1 VNRLRDRIRSLL
13 VPSGEGALVAEA
25 PPVAVRE
32 IFRRFWPDARP
43 YRRWIPVGLLFIAL
57 GALIETA
64 EIWMFKLVVDEVLV
78 PGELEPLVW
87 IVLLYVGFT
96 LAGGVAS
103 FVDDY
108 LATWLGER
116 FLQRMRRR
124 LFSHVQKL
132 SLDVLDR
139 RRLGD
144 LVARLT
150 DDVQAIESFVLAGV
164 ADGLSALLRI
174 VFFSGALIYLDWR
187 LALVALIVTP
197 IFLLLARRFSRLIK
211 HASREKR
218 RRSGSLSAVAE
229 ESLANQMLVQASNR
243 EAAELR
249 RFERESE
256 GIIQA
261 ELASTRI
268 RGLFSPLVDLVELI
282 GVMFVIV
289 IGTVAVTSGDL
300 TIGGLL
306 VFITYLT
313 QLYGPVQDLSAL
325 SNTIFKA
332 AAGAERVI
340 EVLDEEPRIVD
351 RPDAVRLERASGV
364 VELDGVTFTYPGAE
378 VPAVRDLTV
387 RAEPGQTIA
396 LVGSSGAGKTT
407 LAKLLLRFYDPDA
420 GSVRLDGR
428 DLRELEL
435 ASVRGNV
442 SILLQETLV
451 LHGSVRDNIAFAR
464 PHATDAEVRAAAEAA
479 GAASFI
485 EALPDG
491 YDTDLGE
498 RGRRL
503 SGGQR
508 QRVAIARA
516 LLADSPVLV
525 LDEPSTGLD
534 AEARAALVTPLR
546 RLMRDRTTIVV
557 SHDLLTVRDAD
568 EIVVLEAGRVVERGS
583 HEALVALGGQ
593 YARLWALHDAGEP
606 HDEATAT
613 RPSLAAA

>member
-1 VNRLRDRIRSLL
+1 MQRLRERIRALL
-13 VPSGEGALVAEA
+13 VPSGEGALVAAA
-25 PPVAVRE
+25 PPVPVRE

-43 YRRWIPVGLLFIAL
+43 YRRWIPLGLVLIAI
-57 GALIETA
+57 GAAIETA

-78 PGELEPLVW
+78 PGELEPLLW
-87 IVLLYVGFT
+87 IVALYVSFT
-96 LAGGVAS
+96 ILDGIVS
-103 FVDDY
+103 FGDDY
-108 LATWLGER
+108 LATWLAER

-124 LFSHVQKL
+124 LFSHVQSL
-132 SLDVLDR
+132 SVDVLDR

-144 LVARLT
+144 LIARLT
-150 DDVQAIESFVLAGV
+150 SDVQAIESFVLSGV

-174 VFFSGALIYLDWR
+174 VFFSGALFYLQWQ
-187 LALVALIVTP
+187 LALVALVVTP
-197 IFLLLARRFSRLIK
+197 VFLLVARRFARLIK

-243 EAAELR
+243 EAAELE
-249 RFERESE
+249 RFERENE
-256 GIIQA
+256 GIIEA

-268 RGLFSPLVDLVELI
+268 RGLFSPLVDLIELL
-282 GVMFVIV
+282 GVMVVIV
-289 IGTVAVTSGDL
+289 LGTIAVTSGDL

-313 QLYGPVQDLSAL
+313 QLYGPVQDLGSL

-340 EVLDEEPRIVD
+340 ELLDEQPRIVEKPGA
-351 RPDAVRLERASGV
+351 RRIERARGV
-364 VELDGVTFTYPGAE
+364 VELDGVTFTYPEAA
-378 VPAVRDLTV
+378 VPALRDVTL
-387 RAEPGQTIA
+387 RAEPGQTLA
-396 LVGSSGAGKTT
+396 LVGPSGSGKTT
-407 LAKLLLRFYDPDA
+407 IAKLLLRFYDP
-420 GSVRLDGR
+420 GSGQVRLDGH
-428 DLRELEL
+428 DLRDLEL
-435 ASVRGNV
+435 ASLRRNV

-451 LHGSVRDNIAFAR
+451 LHGTVRDNIAFAR
-464 PHATDAEVRAAAEAA
+464 PDATPEEVRRAAEAA
-479 GAASFI
+479 GAAEFI
-485 EALPDG
+485 AALPQG

-516 LLADSPVLV
+516 LLTDAPVLV

-534 AEARAALVTPLR
+534 AEARSALVEPLR
-546 RLMRDRTTIVV
+546 RLMRDRTTLVI

-568 EIVVLEAGRVVERGS
+568 EILVLDGGRVVERGR
-583 HEALVALGGQ
+583 HAELVAAGGQ
-593 YARLWALHDAGEP
+593 YARLWALHDSGQPAP
-606 HDEATAT
+606 V
-613 RPSLAAA
+613 

>member
-1 VNRLRDRIRSLL
+1 MNRLRERIRALL
-13 VPSGEGALVAEA
+13 LPSGEGALVAEA
-25 PPVAVRE
+25 PPVPVRE

-43 YRRWIPVGLLFIAL
+43 YRRWIPLVLVFIAL
-57 GALIETA
+57 GAVIETA

-78 PGELEPLVW
+78 PGDLGPLVW

-96 LAGGVAS
+96 LGGGLVD

-108 LATWLGER
+108 LSTWLGER

-124 LFSHVQKL
+124 VFAHVQKL

-144 LVARLT
+144 LIARLT
-150 DDVQAIESFVLAGV
+150 GDVQAIESFVLSGV

-174 VFFSGALIYLDWR
+174 LFFSGALIYLDWR

-197 IFLLLARRFSRLIK
+197 LFLVVAKRFSRLVK

-229 ESLANQMLVQASNR
+229 ESLGNHMLVQASGR
-243 EAAELR
+243 EAAELE
-249 RFERESE
+249 RFERENE

-261 ELASTRI
+261 ELASSRI
-268 RGLFSPLVDLVELI
+268 RGLFTPAVDLVELG
-282 GVMFVIV
+282 GVMLVIV
-289 IGTVAVTSGDL
+289 LGTAAVTSGDL

-313 QLYGPVQDLSAL
+313 QLYGPVRDLGSL
-325 SNTIFKA
+325 SNTIFQA

-340 EVLDEEPRIVD
+340 ELLDEQPRIVD
-351 RPDAVRLERASGV
+351 RPGAVRLERAAGV
-364 VELDGVTFTYPGAE
+364 VELDEVTFTYPGEAA
-378 VPAVRDLTV
+378 PALSDLSL

-396 LVGSSGAGKTT
+396 LVGGSGAGKTT
-407 LAKLLLRFYDPDA
+407 LAKLLLRFYDPDRGA
-420 GSVRLDGR
+420 VCLDGR

-435 ASVRGNV
+435 ASLRAGVAM
-442 SILLQETLV
+442 LLQESPV

-464 PHATDAEVRAAAEAA
+464 PDATDAEVRAAAEAA
-479 GAASFI
+479 GAAAFI
-485 EALPDG
+485 EALPQG
-491 YDTDLGE
+491 YDTELGE

-508 QRVAIARA
+508 QRIAIARA
-516 LLADSPVLV
+516 LLADAPVLV

-534 AEARAALVTPLR
+534 AAARAALVEPLR
-546 RLMRDRTTIVV
+546 RLMRDRTTIVI

-568 EIVVLEAGRVVERGS
+568 EIVVLEAGRVVERGR
-583 HEALVALGGQ
+583 HEELIALGGR
-593 YARLWALHDAGEP
+593 YGHLWALHDAGEP
-606 HDEATAT
+606 AARATDAEEA
-613 RPSLAAA
+613 LAA

>member
-1 VNRLRDRIRSLL
+1 MNRLRDRLRALL
-13 VPSGEGALVAEA
+13 VPSGEGSLVAEA
-25 PPVAVRE
+25 PPVPVRE

-43 YRRWIPVGLLFIAL
+43 YRRWIPLGLVLIAL
-57 GALIETA
+57 GAAIETA

-78 PGELEPLVW
+78 PGELAPLVW

-96 LAGGVAS
+96 LAGGLVTFA
-103 FVDDY
+103 DEY
-108 LATWLGER
+108 LATWIGER

-124 LFSHVQKL
+124 LFSHVQTL

-150 DDVQAIESFVLAGV
+150 SDVQAIESFVLAGV

-174 VFFSGALIYLDWR
+174 VFFSGALFYLQWQ
-187 LALVALIVTP
+187 LALVAIVVTP
-197 IFLLLARRFSRLIK
+197 AFLYVARRFSRLVK
-211 HASREKR
+211 HASREKH

-229 ESLANQMLVQASNR
+229 ESLANQMLVQASRR
-243 EAAELR
+243 EEAELA
-249 RFERESE
+249 RFERENE

-261 ELASTRI
+261 ELASSRI
-268 RGLFSPLVDLVELI
+268 RGLFTPLIDLIELL
-282 GVMFVIV
+282 GVMVVIV
-289 IGTVAVTSGDL
+289 AGTLAVTSGDL

-313 QLYGPVQDLSAL
+313 QLYGPVRDLSSL

-340 EVLDEEPRIVD
+340 ELLDERPRIVD
-351 RPDAVRLERASGV
+351 SPDARRLGRARGV
-364 VELDGVTFTYPGAE
+364 VELDGVGFAYPGAAQ
-378 VPAVRDLTV
+378 PALRDVTL
-387 RAEPGQTIA
+387 RAEPGQTVA
-396 LVGSSGAGKTT
+396 LVGASGSGKTT
-407 LAKLLLRFYDPDA
+407 LAKLLLRFYDPDSGA
-420 GSVRLDGR
+420 VRLDGH
-428 DLRELEL
+428 DLRDLEL
-435 ASVRGNV
+435 ASLRRNAA
-442 SILLQETLV
+442 ILLQETPV

-464 PHATDAEVRAAAEAA
+464 PDASDAEIRAAAEAA
-479 GAASFI
+479 GAAGFV

-491 YDTDLGE
+491 YHTDLGE
-498 RGRRL
+498 RGRRF

-516 LLADSPVLV
+516 LLADAPVLV

-534 AEARAALVTPLR
+534 AEARAALGEPLR
-546 RLMRDRTTIVV
+546 RLMRERTTFVI

-568 EIVVLEAGRVVERGS
+568 EILVLEDGRIGERGS
-583 HEALVALGGQ
+583 HAELVAAGGR
-593 YARLWALHDAGEP
+593 YAGLWALHG
-606 HDEATAT
+606 
-613 RPSLAAA
+613 PSELAAA

>member
-1 VNRLRDRIRSLL
+1 MNRIRDRMRAML
-13 VPSGEGALVAEA
+13 VPSGEGALVAQA
-25 PPVAVRE
+25 PPVPIRE

-43 YRRWIPVGLLFIAL
+43 FRRWIPVALLFIAV
-57 GALIETA
+57 GAAIETA

-78 PGELEPLVW
+78 PGDLDPLAW
-87 IVLLYVGFT
+87 IVALYVGLT
-96 LAGGVAS
+96 IAS
-103 FVDDY
+103 GLISFGDDY

-116 FLQRMRRR
+116 FLQRLRRR
-124 LFSHVQKL
+124 LFSHVQSL
-132 SLDVLDR
+132 SVDVLDR

-144 LVARLT
+144 LIARLT
-150 DDVQAIESFVLAGV
+150 SDVQAIESFVLSGV

-174 VFFSGALIYLDWR
+174 LFFSAALIYLDWR
-187 LALVALIVTP
+187 LALVALFVAP
-197 IFLLLARRFSRLIK
+197 LFLLLARRFSRLIK

-243 EAAELR
+243 EAAELE
-249 RFERESE
+249 RFERENE
-256 GIIQA
+256 GIIEA

-268 RGLFSPLVDLVELI
+268 RGLFSPLVDLIELV

-289 IGTVAVTSGDL
+289 LGTIAVTSGDL

-313 QLYGPVQDLSAL
+313 QLYGPVRDLSSL

-340 EVLDEEPRIVD
+340 ELLDEKPRIVN
-351 RPDAVRLERASGV
+351 RPDAVRLGRARGV
-364 VELDGVTFTYPGAE
+364 VELDGVTFRYPATST
-378 VPAVRDLTV
+378 PALRDVTLV
-387 RAEPGQTIA
+387 AEPGQTVA
-396 LVGSSGAGKTT
+396 LVGPSGSGKST
-407 LAKLLLRFYDPDA
+407 LAKLLLRFHDPDSGA
-420 GSVRLDGR
+420 VRLDGH
-428 DLRELEL
+428 DLRDVEL
-435 ASVRGNV
+435 ASLRRNV
-442 SILLQETLV
+442 AILLQETLV
-451 LHGSVRDNIAFAR
+451 LHGSVRDNISFAR
-464 PHATDAEVRAAAEAA
+464 PDATDAEVRRAAEAA
-479 GAASFI
+479 GAADFI

-508 QRVAIARA
+508 QRVAIARS
-516 LLADSPVLV
+516 LLADAPVLV

-534 AEARAALVTPLR
+534 AEARSALVEPLQ
-546 RLMRDRTTIVV
+546 RLMRDRTTIVI

-568 EIVVLEAGRVVERGS
+568 EIIVLDAGRIGERGS
-583 HEALVALGGQ
+583 HDELIARGGQ
-593 YARLWALHDAGEP
+593 YARLWALHDPEP
-606 HDEATAT
+606 V
-613 RPSLAAA
+613 AA

>member
-1 VNRLRDRIRSLL
+1 MNRIRERIRSLL
-13 VPSGEGALVAEA
+13 VPSGEGALVSEA
-25 PPVAVRE
+25 PPVPVRE

-43 YRRWIPVGLLFIAL
+43 YRRWIPVALLLIAL
-57 GALIETA
+57 GAAIETA

-78 PGELEPLVW
+78 PGELGPLVW
-87 IVLLYVGFT
+87 IVALYVGFSI
-96 LAGGVAS
+96 AS
-103 FVDDY
+103 GLISFADDY

-144 LVARLT
+144 VIARLT
-150 DDVQAIESFVLAGV
+150 GDVQAIESFVLAGV

-174 VFFSGALIYLDWR
+174 VFFTGALIYLDWR
-187 LALVALIVTP
+187 LALVAIVVTP
-197 IFLLLARRFSRLIK
+197 LFLSVARRFSRLIK

-229 ESLANQMLVQASNR
+229 ESLANLMLVQASNR
-243 EAAELR
+243 QDAELE
-249 RFERESE
+249 RFERENE
-256 GIIQA
+256 GIIEA

-268 RGLFSPLVDLVELI
+268 RGLFTPLVDLIELL

-289 IGTVAVTSGDL
+289 LGTVAVTSGDL

-313 QLYGPVQDLSAL
+313 QLYGPVRDLSSL

-340 EVLDEEPRIVD
+340 ELLDEEPRIVD
-351 RPDAVRLERASGV
+351 RPGAVQLPRARGV
-364 VELDGVTFTYPGAE
+364 IELDDVTFTYPGTA
-378 VPAVRDLTV
+378 VPALGGVSL
-387 RAEPGQTIA
+387 RAEPGQTVA
-396 LVGSSGAGKTT
+396 LVGHSGSGKTT
-407 LAKLLLRFYDPDA
+407 LAKLLLRFYDPDH
-420 GSVRLDGR
+420 GMVRLDGH
-428 DLRELEL
+428 DLRDVEL
-435 ASVRGNV
+435 ASLRRNV
-442 SILLQETLV
+442 AILLQETLV
-451 LHGSVRDNIAFAR
+451 LHGTVRDNIAFAR
-464 PHATDAEVRAAAEAA
+464 PDASDAEIRAAAEAA
-479 GAASFI
+479 GAARFI
-485 EALPDG
+485 EALPEG

-516 LLADSPVLV
+516 LLADAPVLV

-534 AEARAALVTPLR
+534 AEARTALMEPLG
-546 RLMRDRTTIVV
+546 RLMRDRTTLVI

-568 EIVVLEAGRVVERGS
+568 EILVLDGGTVAERGS
-583 HEALVALGGQ
+583 HAELVAAGGR
-593 YARLWALHDAGEP
+593 YASLWALHDAAKP
-606 HDEATAT
+606 V
-613 RPSLAAA
+613 AA

>member
-1 VNRLRDRIRSLL
+1 MTRLRDRIRTLL

-25 PPVAVRE
+25 PPVPVRE

-43 YRRWIPVGLLFIAL
+43 YRRWIPVGLLLIAL
-57 GALIETA
+57 GAAIETA

-87 IVLLYVGFT
+87 IVALYIGFT
-96 LAGGVAS
+96 IAS
-103 FVDDY
+103 ALTSFGDDY

-144 LVARLT
+144 VIARLT
-150 DDVQAIESFVLAGV
+150 GDVQAIESFVLSGV

-174 VFFSGALIYLDWR
+174 VFFTGALIYLDWR
-187 LALVALIVTP
+187 LALVAIVVTP
-197 IFLLLARRFSRLIK
+197 LFLYVARRFSRLIK

-243 EAAELR
+243 QDAELE
-249 RFERESE
+249 RFERENE
-256 GIIQA
+256 GIIEA

-268 RGLFSPLVDLVELI
+268 RGLFTPLVDLIELL

-289 IGTVAVTSGDL
+289 LGTVAVTSGDL

-313 QLYGPVQDLSAL
+313 QLYGPVRDLSSL

-340 EVLDEEPRIVD
+340 ELLDEEPRIVD
-351 RPDAVRLERASGV
+351 RPGALHIPRAGGV
-364 VELDGVTFTYPGAE
+364 VELDDVTFTYPGTA
-378 VPAVRDLTV
+378 VPALRGVSL
-387 RAEPGQTIA
+387 RAEPGQTVA
-396 LVGSSGAGKTT
+396 LVGPSGSGKTT
-407 LAKLLLRFYDPDA
+407 LAKLLLRFYDPEL
-420 GSVRLDGR
+420 GMVRLDGH
-428 DLRELEL
+428 DLRDVEL
-435 ASVRGNV
+435 ASLRRNV
-442 SILLQETLV
+442 AILLQETPV
-451 LHGSVRDNIAFAR
+451 LHGTVRDNIAFAR
-464 PHATDAEVRAAAEAA
+464 PAAADAEIRAAAEAA
-479 GAASFI
+479 GAARFI
-485 EALPDG
+485 EALPQG

-508 QRVAIARA
+508 QRIAIARA
-516 LLADSPVLV
+516 LLADAPVLV

-534 AEARAALVTPLR
+534 AEARAALLEPLG
-546 RLMRDRTTIVV
+546 RLMRDRTTLVI

-568 EIVVLEAGRVVERGS
+568 QILVLDGGTVAEQGS
-583 HEALVALGGQ
+583 HEELVAAGGR
-593 YARLWALHDAGEP
+593 YAQLWALHDAAEP
-606 HDEATAT
+606 VAV
-613 RPSLAAA
+613 

>member
-1 VNRLRDRIRSLL
+1 MRALL
-13 VPSGEGALVAEA
+13 MPSGEGALIAQA
-25 PPVAVRE
+25 PPVAIGE

-43 YRRWIPVGLLFIAL
+43 FRRWIPVGLLFIAV
-57 GALIETA
+57 GAAIETA

-78 PGELEPLVW
+78 PGDLGPLVW
-87 IVLLYVGFT
+87 IIALYVGFT
-96 LAGGVAS
+96 IADGLIS
-103 FVDDY
+103 FGDDY

-116 FLQRMRRR
+116 FLQRLRRR
-124 LFSHVQKL
+124 LFSHVQSL
-132 SLDVLDR
+132 SVDVLDR

-144 LVARLT
+144 LIARLT
-150 DDVQAIESFVLAGV
+150 SDVQAIENFVLSGV

-174 VFFSGALIYLDWR
+174 LFFSGALFYLQWQ

-197 IFLLLARRFSRLIK
+197 IFLVVARRFSRLIK

-229 ESLANQMLVQASNR
+229 ESLANHMLIQASNR
-243 EAAELR
+243 EAAELE
-249 RFERESE
+249 RFESENE

-268 RGLFSPLVDLVELI
+268 RGLFGPAVALVELT
-282 GVMFVIV
+282 GVMVVIV
-289 IGTVAVTSGDL
+289 LGTAAVTSGDL

-313 QLYGPVQDLSAL
+313 QLYGPVRDLGSL
-325 SNTIFKA
+325 SNTVFKA

-340 EVLDEEPRIVD
+340 ELLDEKPRIVD
-351 RPDAVRLERASGV
+351 KPDPVRLGRARGV
-364 VELDGVTFTYPGAE
+364 LELDGVSFAYPGAA
-378 VPAVRDLTV
+378 VPALEDIQV
-387 RAEPGQTIA
+387 RAEPGQTVA
-396 LVGSSGAGKTT
+396 LVGASGAGKTT
-407 LAKLLLRFYDPDA
+407 LAKLLLRFYDPDRGA
-420 GSVRLDGR
+420 VRLDGH
-428 DLRELEL
+428 DLRDLEL
-435 ASVRGNV
+435 ASLRRNV
-442 SILLQETLV
+442 AILLQETLV

-464 PHATDAEVRAAAEAA
+464 PDASDAEIRAAAAAA
-479 GAASFI
+479 GAAEFV
-485 EALPDG
+485 EELPEG
-491 YDTDLGE
+491 YETDLGE

-516 LLADSPVLV
+516 LLADAPVLV

-534 AEARAALVTPLR
+534 AEARSALVEPLR
-546 RLMRDRTTIVV
+546 RLMRDRTTIVI

-568 EIVVLEAGRVVERGS
+568 EIVVLEDGGIVERGS
-583 HEALVALGGQ
+583 HEELIALGGH

-606 HDEATAT
+606 APA
-613 RPSLAAA
+613 

>member
-1 VNRLRDRIRSLL
+1 MTRLRNRIRTLL
-13 VPSGEGALVAEA
+13 VPSGDGALVAEA
-25 PPVAVRE
+25 PPVPVRE

-43 YRRWIPVGLLFIAL
+43 YRRWIPVGLLLIAL
-57 GALIETA
+57 GAAIETA

-78 PGELEPLVW
+78 PGELGPLVW
-87 IVLLYVGFT
+87 IVALYVGFT
-96 LAGGVAS
+96 IVGGLIS
-103 FVDDY
+103 FGDDY
-108 LATWLGER
+108 IATWLGER

-124 LFSHVQKL
+124 LFSHIQKL

-144 LVARLT
+144 VIARLT
-150 DDVQAIESFVLAGV
+150 GDVQAIESFVLSGV

-187 LALVALIVTP
+187 LALVAVVVTP
-197 IFLLLARRFSRLIK
+197 LFLHVARRFSGLIK

-243 EAAELR
+243 QDAELE
-249 RFERESE
+249 RFERENE
-256 GIIQA
+256 GIIEA

-268 RGLFSPLVDLVELI
+268 RGVFTPLVDLIELL

-289 IGTVAVTSGDL
+289 LGTVAVTSGDL

-313 QLYGPVQDLSAL
+313 QLYGPVRDLGSL

-340 EVLDEEPRIVD
+340 ELLDEQPRIAD
-351 RPDAVRLERASGV
+351 RPGARRLIRGRGV
-364 VELDGVTFTYPGAE
+364 IELDDVTFTYPGASA
-378 VPAVRDLTV
+378 PALRGVSL
-387 RAEPGQTIA
+387 RAEPGQTVA
-396 LVGSSGAGKTT
+396 LVGPSGSGKTT

-420 GSVRLDGR
+420 GAVRLDGH
-428 DLRELEL
+428 DLRDIQLSSL
-435 ASVRGNV
+435 RRNA
-442 SILLQETLV
+442 SILLQETPV
-451 LHGSVRDNIAFAR
+451 LHGSVRENIEFAR
-464 PHATDAEVRAAAEAA
+464 PGASDAEIRAAAQAA
-479 GAASFI
+479 GAARLI
-485 EALPDG
+485 EALPEG

-534 AEARAALVTPLR
+534 AEARAALVEPLR
-546 RLMRDRTTIVV
+546 RLMRDRTTFVI

-568 EIVVLEAGRVVERGS
+568 EILLLEDGRIAERGK
-583 HEALVALGGQ
+583 HAELVAARGR
-593 YARLWALHDAGEP
+593 YARLWSLHDAGEP
-606 HDEATAT
+606 I
-613 RPSLAAA
+613 AA

>member
-1 VNRLRDRIRSLL
+1 MNRLRDRLRALL
-13 VPSGEGALVAEA
+13 VPSGEGSLVAEA
-25 PPVAVRE
+25 PPVPVRE

-43 YRRWIPVGLLFIAL
+43 YRRWIPLGLVLIAL
-57 GALIETA
+57 GAAIETA

-96 LAGGVAS
+96 IAS
-103 FVDDY
+103 GLVSFADEY
-108 LATWLGER
+108 LATWIGER

-124 LFSHVQKL
+124 LFSHVQTL

-144 LVARLT
+144 TVARLT
-150 DDVQAIESFVLAGV
+150 SDVQAIESFVLAGV

-174 VFFSGALIYLDWR
+174 VFFSGALFYLQWQ
-187 LALVALIVTP
+187 LALVAIVVTP
-197 IFLLLARRFSRLIK
+197 MFLYVARRFSRLVK
-211 HASREKR
+211 HASREKHR
-218 RRSGSLSAVAE
+218 RAGSLSAVAE
-229 ESLANQMLVQASNR
+229 ESLANQMLVQASRR
-243 EAAELR
+243 EEAELA
-249 RFERESE
+249 RFERENE

-261 ELASTRI
+261 ELASSRI
-268 RGLFSPLVDLVELI
+268 RGLFTPLIDLIELL
-282 GVMFVIV
+282 GVMVVIV
-289 IGTVAVTSGDL
+289 AGTLAVTSGDL

-313 QLYGPVQDLSAL
+313 QLYGPVRDLSSL

-340 EVLDEEPRIVD
+340 ELLDERPRIVD
-351 RPDAVRLERASGV
+351 SPDAWRLGRARGV
-364 VELDGVTFTYPGAE
+364 VELDGVGFTYPGAG
-378 VPAVRDLTV
+378 VPALRDVTL
-387 RAEPGQTIA
+387 RAEPGRTVA
-396 LVGSSGAGKTT
+396 LVGASGSGKTT

-420 GSVRLDGR
+420 GAVRLDGH
-428 DLRELEL
+428 DLRDLEL
-435 ASVRGNV
+435 ASLRRNAA
-442 SILLQETLV
+442 ILLQETPV

-464 PHATDAEVRAAAEAA
+464 PGASDAEIRAAAAAA
-479 GAASFI
+479 GAAGFV

-516 LLADSPVLV
+516 LLADAPVLV

-534 AEARAALVTPLR
+534 AEARAALGEPLR
-546 RLMRDRTTIVV
+546 RLMRDRTTFVI

-568 EIVVLEAGRVVERGS
+568 EILVLEDGRIVERGS
-583 HEALVALGGQ
+583 HAELLAAGGG
-593 YARLWALHDAGEP
+593 YARLWTLHEAGGPPERAGVP
-606 HDEATAT
+606 
-613 RPSLAAA
+613 LAA